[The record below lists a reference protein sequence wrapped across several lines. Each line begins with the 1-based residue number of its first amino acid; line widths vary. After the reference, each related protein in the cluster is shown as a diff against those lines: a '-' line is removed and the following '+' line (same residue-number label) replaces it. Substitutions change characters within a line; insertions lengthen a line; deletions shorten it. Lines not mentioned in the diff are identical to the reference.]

1 MSIEEKIK
9 KELTNIVS
17 SMGISISLSEIE
29 LSNSKVKEHGDF
41 ASNLALR
48 LQGKLH
54 KKGLEIA
61 KDICSKFSLPEVDKV
76 EVAGPGFI
84 NFFLASKNIVSVIDE
99 VLKNNENF
107 ANLTL
112 GQNKKTLLEYVS
124 ANPTGALHLGH
135 ARGAAIGDSLARI
148 LKKAGYNV
156 TREYYVNDAG
166 NQIDNLAKSLQ
177 ARYLQEFNIDAKV
190 PDNGYHGEDIVSFA
204 KKLKDE
210 YGDKYVQTSDLEFF
224 KEKGIELALN
234 NIKKD
239 LKNFRVEFDVFTSEK
254 AIRKAHKVEEVLKEL
269 KPYLYEKDG
278 AIFLNTTKDGDDKD
292 RVIIKKDGSY
302 TYLLPDIAYH
312 KDKFD
317 RGFEYLI
324 DLFGADH
331 HGYVIRLKSALKS
344 LGYNPD
350 NLSIDLVQ
358 MVRLF
363 KDGQEFKMSKR
374 TGNAVSLKELCEEVG
389 VDGVRFFF
397 VSRANSQHL
406 DFNLDLAKSM
416 SSTNPVY
423 YCQYAHARLCT
434 MLEMASKN
442 NFILSSDYSLLKDES
457 ELNLCKKLEEYKLA
471 IKDSALTMQPC
482 KITIY
487 VRELAG
493 AINEFY
499 TKCRI
504 LDSENLA
511 LTQARLSLVKASQ
524 IVLKD
529 ALNLIGVSAP
539 NHM

>member
-54 KKGLEIA
+54 KKGFEIA

-210 YGDKYVQTSDLEFF
+210 YGDKYVQTNDLEFF

-434 MLEMASKN
+434 ILEMASKN

>member
-210 YGDKYVQTSDLEFF
+210 YGDKYVQTNDLEFF

-292 RVIIKKDGSY
+292 RVIIKNDGSY

-434 MLEMASKN
+434 ILEMASKN

>member
-61 KDICSKFSLPEVDKV
+61 KDICSKFSLPEVEKV

-210 YGDKYVQTSDLEFF
+210 YGDKYVQTNDLEFF

-434 MLEMASKN
+434 ILEMASKN

>member
-269 KPYLYEKDG
+269 KPYL
-278 AIFLNTTKDGDDKD
+278 
-292 RVIIKKDGSY
+292 
-302 TYLLPDIAYH
+302 
-312 KDKFD
+312 
-317 RGFEYLI
+317 
-324 DLFGADH
+324 
-331 HGYVIRLKSALKS
+331 
-344 LGYNPD
+344 
-350 NLSIDLVQ
+350 
-358 MVRLF
+358 
-363 KDGQEFKMSKR
+363 
-374 TGNAVSLKELCEEVG
+374 
-389 VDGVRFFF
+389 
-397 VSRANSQHL
+397 
-406 DFNLDLAKSM
+406 
-416 SSTNPVY
+416 
-423 YCQYAHARLCT
+423 
-434 MLEMASKN
+434 
-442 NFILSSDYSLLKDES
+442 
-457 ELNLCKKLEEYKLA
+457 
-471 IKDSALTMQPC
+471 
-482 KITIY
+482 
-487 VRELAG
+487 
-493 AINEFY
+493 
-499 TKCRI
+499 
-504 LDSENLA
+504 
-511 LTQARLSLVKASQ
+511 
-524 IVLKD
+524 
-529 ALNLIGVSAP
+529 
-539 NHM
+539 